1 VTFTAAVNPSAAIG
15 TVTFKDGNK
24 TLGTAALSG
33 GSASISLNTLAVGS
47 HSITAVYS
55 GDTNDN
61 GSTSSSISETVVA
74 KPVITTTS
82 LPNGTKNGNY
92 SQTLSVSGGLAPY
105 TWSISGA
112 PSWLSLNAS
121 GVLSGKPIAPG
132 TYNFTVKVTDGLGNN
147 ATQSLSIRVN

>member
-1 VTFTAAVNPSAAIG
+1 
-15 TVTFKDGNK
+15 
-24 TLGTAALSG
+24 
-33 GSASISLNTLAVGS
+33 LAVGS
-47 HSITAVYS
+47 HSLTAVYS
-55 GDTNDN
+55 GDANDSN
-61 GSTSSSISETVVA
+61 STSGSITETVT
-74 KPVITTTS
+74 KPVISTTS

-121 GVLSGKPIAPG
+121 GVLSGKPTAPG

-147 ATQSLSIRVN
+147 ATQSLTIRVN